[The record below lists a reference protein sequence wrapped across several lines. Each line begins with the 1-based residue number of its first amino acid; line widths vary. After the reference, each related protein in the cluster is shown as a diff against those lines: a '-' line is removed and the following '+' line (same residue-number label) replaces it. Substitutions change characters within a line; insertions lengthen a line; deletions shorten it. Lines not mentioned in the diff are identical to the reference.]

1 MIRRTVLAALSAG
14 AEAGDDA
21 VARQTIARA
30 DPLLRGPARRRL
42 EHALIDAALVS
53 GGLVSA
59 ADPSAVRH
67 VQQVAALTISG
78 RYEVDATDRAGV
90 SEAFRALPRAYVPRL
105 PIATIF
111 AALSVVCV
119 CATAWFAVHH
129 RSHHSRMSSPP
140 GTGAYL
146 TGGVP
151 AYDRGLAELFIGDLA
166 DLSVTGDH
174 DRHGDNS
181 DDPTIYGASA
191 DHDPEH
197 WQPERVSLLR
207 RLREAPEIAAHGP
220 ELVAAWNDML
230 TALDHWLD
238 EPLHARGYHD
248 AETELRLAAHAVSD
262 QFAALGVGYYVE
274 ASVFI
279 EHHAAHAALLAYRV
293 ERVSF
298 VQAGDKRH
306 RVLELRRLDP
316 LDVEHPLLGM
326 ESSDACDP
334 MVLLDQVD
342 EFTVHKLEPVV
353 SGGDPYQ
360 LGDGDWLATSNGHRL
375 AAAAGAAVR
384 RELVGRDLVSVVA
397 TGVRHHEAQHA
408 FDAERDD
415 ALSIPPALRINRA
428 VVTDPFVRR
437 TNAEL
442 SAYASQIASERVAP
456 QLALWNLASH
466 AFNHH
471 HEGSPEAIA
480 GAVVIEALA
489 KRFGVVGNGRLYNR
503 GRLDRDQLAAL
514 ALPLTAVPDDQLREA
529 ARAVWSQLYGE
540 PYETIVDQP
549 VVDDAHE

>member
-14 AEAGDDA
+14 AEAGDDE

-42 EHALIDAALVS
+42 EYALIDAALIS

-59 ADPSAVRH
+59 ADPMAVRH
-67 VQQVAALTISG
+67 VQQVAALTVAG
-78 RYEVDATDRAGV
+78 RYQVDATDRAGV
-90 SEAFRALPRAYVPRL
+90 SEAFRALPRTAIPRL
-105 PIATIF
+105 PFATII

-129 RSHHSRMSSPP
+129 RSHHRRMASPP

-151 AYDRGLAELFIGDLA
+151 AYDRGLAELFTGDLA
-166 DLSVTGDH
+166 DLSVAGDH
-174 DRHGDNS
+174 DRHGDAS
-181 DDPTIYGASA
+181 DDPSIYGASA
-191 DHDPEH
+191 DHDPDH
-197 WQPERVSLLR
+197 RQPERAALLA

-238 EPLHARGYHD
+238 EPLHARGYRE

-262 QFAALGVGYYVE
+262 QFAALGIGYYLE
-274 ASVFI
+274 ASVFV
-279 EHHAAHAALLAYRV
+279 EDHAAHAALLAYRV

-298 VQAGDKRH
+298 VHAGDKRH

-316 LDVEHPLLGM
+316 LDLEHSLLGM
-326 ESSDACDP
+326 ESTDAGDP

-360 LGDGDWLATSNGHRL
+360 LGDSDWLSTSTGHRL

-384 RELVGRDLVSVVA
+384 HELAGQDLISVVT

-415 ALSIPPALRINRA
+415 PLSIPLALRINRA

-437 TNAEL
+437 TNGEL
-442 SAYASQIASERVAP
+442 SAYVSQIASERIAP

-489 KRFGVVGNGRLYNR
+489 KRFGVVPTRQLYTR
-503 GRLDRDQLAAL
+503 GRLDREQLAAL
-514 ALPLTAVPDDQLREA
+514 ALPLTGVPDDQLREA
-529 ARAVWSQLYGE
+529 ARTVWSQLYGE
-540 PYETIVDQP
+540 PYQTI
-549 VVDDAHE
+549 VDDAHK